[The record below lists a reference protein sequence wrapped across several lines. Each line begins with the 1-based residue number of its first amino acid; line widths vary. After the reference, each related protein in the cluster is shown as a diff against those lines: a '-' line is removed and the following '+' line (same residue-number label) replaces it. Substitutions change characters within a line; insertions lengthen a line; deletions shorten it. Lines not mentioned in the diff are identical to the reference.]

1 MALRTNT
8 LCVDFK
14 YSMANYNT
22 NCFMALECETVYYKD
37 LMRKKL
43 LLERGIFLKNVTKKI
58 LAFYGR
64 LEAMG

>member
-1 MALRTNT
+1 
-8 LCVDFK
+8 
-14 YSMANYNT
+14 
-22 NCFMALECETVYYKD
+22 MALECETVYYKD